1 MRKFFRCCLG
11 LLFLLSLAQVNNLAA
26 SNTLLPVEA
35 GRLRADAWNPSAKE
49 PLHLNGTWNFYP
61 RVFLGSEPQPREQ
74 WPAALP
80 LSLPG
85 SWSGTELGENGF
97 GTYVVE
103 IPALPGELG
112 IYLGGFPQNYRLLAG
127 TLDLKKITALFSGG
141 YTGKTASSTRNQL
154 KRGLSPLPD
163 FCQAGCY
170 LFFELSD
177 FGLANGASIG
187 EAPQLDHYQRLQVD
201 IRSDIYIEYLTLGML
216 GFAFFF
222 NLGLYLRHR
231 EDTGSLILVGFVL
244 LNIIRYMYTYAVPG
258 QFTHEPLQ
266 WLDTLVRKAGYAS
279 APLINICF
287 VSFFQVNFPDQ
298 FTRRFLRIQMLLC
311 VPLSL
316 IILAGSS
323 SLMETAIYS
332 TVGVS
337 LTSFVYCIIRMTQ
350 AILARTE
357 MALISF
363 IGLSAYAI
371 ALFNSFFIAINLY
384 DAPSFVN
391 YGLLIFIFAQSQLV
405 GMRFARTFRLI
416 KELNIKLVDQ
426 EKTRTAF
433 FHNTSHELRTPL
445 NGIIGH
451 IDLLQRQD
459 AEQLSA
465 RTKDT
470 LRKCLRLAESLKNQ
484 VNTILELARSK
495 RGELELHVNRIDLKV
510 LLQEADSLAEG
521 LNFKMQ
527 RSHYQSRLILEDDQS
542 HAINDQEK
550 ILTIVRNLIGNAFKF
565 GATDRDNDVELR
577 IILNRQSLTIEVVDT
592 GIGIPA
598 GERQRIFEA
607 FTQVTS
613 DARRRYEGTGL
624 GLAMVHD
631 LVKFLGGSIDLES
644 TVNQG
649 SLFRVRLPHQAST
662 LLENPVPAGPGSLK
676 PIPAMHSAS
685 EESEPES
692 PASWEHLK
700 ARRAARILVVDDNA
714 TNREVM
720 AEILKSANYEVIL
733 AEGGQEALE
742 KMRQEDF
749 NLVLLDLMMPEV
761 SGEDVMETMKK
772 EGLLISVP
780 VILITARAS
789 DEDRI
794 LGLTLG
800 ADDYLAKPILSQELL
815 LRVRNLLERNQ
826 YVRTQKEHDVVEQ
839 MLFAAQNTERDAS
852 HHALP
857 SHLKLADLYTPA
869 ENTGGDWFGYDYH
882 EASKRLYICL
892 GDVTGHGVHSALVT
906 LAVAGAIRGTWRL
919 LEGRGSL
926 FSIDE
931 ALYLMHQSAQ
941 EAVRFSGKHAEKMMT
956 MVFLVID
963 LERQELHYLNAGH
976 LPIYVRQSSN
986 ITTILQASNPLGI
999 QDSDKFP
1006 RRTVP
1011 LEPGA
1016 LIFVYSD
1023 GLTENQ
1029 GPGGEQ
1035 LKMREL
1041 QKIILNASDP
1051 SQVKATLVQKT
1062 ASLWGQTALED
1073 DVSFVCLQVS

>member
-1 MRKFFRCCLG
+1 MRKFFRCCLIV
-11 LLFLLSLAQVNNLAA
+11 LCLQSLALQRTQAA
-26 SNTLLPVEA
+26 ENAEVPVEA
-35 GRLRADAWNPSAKE
+35 GRLRPGAWDPSAAKA
-49 PLHLNGTWNFYP
+49 LQLRGSWNFHP
-61 RVFLGSEPQPREQ
+61 EVFLGTEVKTRDQ
-74 WPAALP
+74 WPTSIP
-80 LSLPG
+80 LTLPG
-85 SWSGTELGENGF
+85 SWANTDLGKTGF
-97 GTYVVE
+97 GTYVLE
-103 IPALPGELG
+103 LPALPGKPGL
-112 IYLGGFPQNYRLLAG
+112 YLGGFPQNYRILAG
-127 TLDLKKITALFSGG
+127 TLDLKTITLLFSGG
-141 YTGKTASSTRNQL
+141 IPGKSAEGVRNQL
-154 KRGLSPLPD
+154 KRGLAPLPD
-163 FCQAGCY
+163 FCREGCY
-170 LFFELSD
+170 LFLEVSD
-177 FGLANGASIG
+177 FVLANGASIG
-187 EAPQLDHYQRLQVD
+187 EAPLLHDYPRLLIKV
-201 IRSDIYIEYLTLGML
+201 RSDVYIEYLTLGML
-216 GFAFFF
+216 GFALLF

-258 QFTHEPLQ
+258 QFTYEPLQ
-266 WLDTLVRKAGYAS
+266 ALDTFTRKAGYAS

-287 VSFFQVNFPDQ
+287 VAFFLVNFPD
-298 FTRRFLRIQMLLC
+298 FFGRRFFRLQMLVCL
-311 VPLSL
+311 PLALIIIVGSSRVMENAIYLAVAVSL
-316 IILAGSS
+316 IC
-323 SLMETAIYS
+323 
-332 TVGVS
+332 
-337 LTSFVYCIIRMTQ
+337 FVYSIVRMIQ
-350 AILARTE
+350 AMSARTE
-357 MALISF
+357 MAFVSF
-363 IGLSAYAI
+363 IGLCAYAI

-391 YGLLIFIFAQSQLV
+391 YGLLIFIFVQSQIV

-451 IDLLQRQD
+451 IDLLQRQ
-459 AEQLSA
+459 ESEHLSSKA
-465 RTKDT
+465 QET
-470 LRKCLRLAESLKNQ
+470 LRKCLRLAEALKNQ
-484 VNTILELARSK
+484 VNTILDLARSK
-495 RGELELHVNRIDLKV
+495 RGELELQVSRIDLNV
-510 LLQEADSLAEG
+510 LKQEADNLAEG
-521 LNFKMQ
+521 LNFKSQ
-527 RSHYQSRLILEDDQS
+527 RSHYQSQIITLDDQTF
-542 HAINDQEK
+542 AINDQEK
-550 ILTIVRNLIGNAFKF
+550 IQTILRNLIGNAFKF
-565 GATDRDNDVELR
+565 GATHRDNDVALR
-577 IILNRQSLTIEVVDT
+577 LILNREGMTIEVADT

-598 GERQRIFEA
+598 SERQRIFEA

-631 LVKFLGGSIDLES
+631 LVGFLGGTIELES
-644 TVNQG
+644 TVDQG
-649 SLFRVRLPHQAST
+649 SLFRVNLPHQAAA
-662 LLENPVPAGPGSLK
+662 LLENRVARDPLPAQPRLPDLTSTSD
-676 PIPAMHSAS
+676 A
-685 EESEPES
+685 EPLQ

-700 ARRAARILVVDDNA
+700 ARQTARILVVDDNA
-714 TNREVM
+714 TNREVIF
-720 AEILKSANYEVIL
+720 EILKSANYEVVL

-749 NLVLLDLMMPEV
+749 QLVLLDLMMPEV
-761 SGEDVMETMKK
+761 SGEDVMNTMKK
-772 EGLLISVP
+772 EGLLVSVP

-826 YVRTQKEHDVVEQ
+826 YVRTQKEHDVVEK
-839 MLFAAQNTERDAS
+839 MLFAAQSTERDAS

-857 SHLKLADLYTPA
+857 PHLKLADLYTPA

-882 EASKRLYICL
+882 EASKRLYIGL

-963 LERQELHYLNAGH
+963 LERRELHYLNAGH
-976 LPIYVRQSSN
+976 LPIYIRQGTQL
-986 ITTILQASNPLGI
+986 TTMLQASSPLGI
-999 QDSDKFP
+999 HDSEDFQ
-1006 RRTVP
+1006 RRTLA
-1011 LEPGA
+1011 LETDA
-1016 LIFVYSD
+1016 LVFVFSD
-1023 GLTENQ
+1023 GLTENH
-1029 GPGGEQ
+1029 GPAGEH
-1035 LKMREL
+1035 LKSREL
-1041 QKIILNASDP
+1041 QKIIVNAKDP
-1051 SQVKATLVQKT
+1051 AQLKAALMDKT
-1062 ASLWGQTALED
+1062 AALWGQTPLED